1 MPVSKTLSAKNK
13 NNAMRIKK
21 LQQKIQDENYI
32 NFAVER
38 IALVVSRQIVEKR
51 NSLHAP
57 EKTY

>member
-13 NNAMRIKK
+13 NNAMRIKE